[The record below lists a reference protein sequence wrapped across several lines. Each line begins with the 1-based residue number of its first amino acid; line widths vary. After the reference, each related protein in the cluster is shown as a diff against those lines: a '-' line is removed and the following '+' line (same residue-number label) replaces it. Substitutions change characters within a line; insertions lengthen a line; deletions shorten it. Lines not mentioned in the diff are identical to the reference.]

1 MATQVGAGSQSI
13 AEDRYGRETGQILV
27 SGTQALIRLLIE
39 QHARDAAD
47 GFKTAGYVSG
57 YRGSPLAGFDREIEK
72 AGQYMA
78 GAEIVFQPGLNEDI
92 AATAVWGTQ
101 QLGFSKGARHDG
113 VFALWYGKGPGVDRS
128 MDAIR
133 HANAAGTAPKGGVVL
148 LMGDDHAAVSSTF
161 PHQSEHN
168 MIAAVVPVLS
178 PAGVDEYVDM
188 GLHAIAMSRFSGAW
202 VGLKCQTEI
211 VECSATLTLP
221 PRDWRPVTPEFSL
234 PPDGLSIR
242 WPDANLAQEARLQV
256 KMRAAQAYARAN
268 RLDVMTGATNATLG
282 IVTTGKAWRDLM
294 RAFEILG
301 ISPEQAGIRILKMG
315 LIWPVDPEVLHRFRD
330 GLTDILVVEEKRPV
344 IEDQL
349 RALFYGIKDMR
360 PRLWGKTTPEGA
372 ALLSDHLEFDA
383 RQIVDALRVTF
394 PAAFNPVP
402 VSGHNTPADA
412 PPALLP
418 MREPYFCSGCPH
430 SVSTKLPDGSRA
442 IAGIGCSMLAV
453 SMNRNVE
460 TFTQMGGEG
469 ANWIG
474 LAPFTDEKHIF
485 VHMGDGTYFHSG
497 LLAIRAAVAAK
508 VTATYKILYNDAVAM
523 TGGQRHDG
531 ELSVPA
537 IVAQLQAEGLVEV
550 VVISEHPALLKGQL
564 PAGIRL
570 LHRDHL
576 PAEQERLR
584 AIAGVTAIVYDQ
596 ICAAEKRRRRKRGS
610 MDAAPAQVMINP
622 AVCEGCGDCS
632 VQSNC
637 ISVEPLETP
646 LGTKRQINQ
655 STCNADLSCL
665 KGFCPSFVTVSG
677 ARKKREAQA
686 LPDFAGLTLPDP
698 AQPDLTRAW
707 NLLLTGVGGT
717 GVITVSAVLAQAA
730 HLQGLFV
737 LALDQ
742 TGLAQK
748 NGAVMSHLHFAHDQA
763 ALTTPRI
770 GRDEAD
776 AVLAFDMVVAASPK
790 GLRCIATDRTRLVAD
805 GHVAQTAGFVRN
817 SRGGQ
822 QLDLPLAQLRAKA
835 GTAGL
840 NVIDATGLAL
850 RHFGEGLTANILL
863 AGYAFQQGL
872 IPLAAGSIETA
883 IRMNGAGVAKNLAAF
898 TAGRWLACHPERFEN
913 VDPPAMLDR
922 AALRARHIRDLTAWQ
937 DAAYARRYSDLIGR
951 AEARFVGGMDDHAEA
966 FLLALMKG
974 ARHVMAYKDEYEVAR
989 LHSDPAFLQSF
1000 AANYEGVPRLTFH
1013 LAPPMLPGRDARTG
1027 RPKKRAFGPW
1037 MLPVFRTLARLKRL
1051 RGTPFDLFGL
1061 STERREERRLRDDYL
1076 AAMARLIDGLDTRPE
1091 ALTAATKRA
1100 GAVLEVVGFGPVK
1113 AANLARYR
1121 AGSLV

>member
-1 MATQVGAGSQSI
+1 MAAGIGLDRVSI
-13 AEDRYGRETGQILV
+13 AEDRYGRESGQILV

-72 AGQYMA
+72 AGRLMES
-78 GAEIVFQPGLNEDI
+78 AEIVFQPGLNEDI

-113 VFALWYGKGPGVDRS
+113 IFALWYGKGPGVDRS

-133 HANAAGTAPKGGVVL
+133 HANAAGTSPKGGVVL

-168 MIAAVVPVLS
+168 MISAMVPILS

-221 PRDWRPVTPEFSL
+221 PRDARPVLPQITV

-242 WPDANLAQEARLQV
+242 WPDANLAQEARLQI
-256 KMRAAQAYARAN
+256 KMLAAQAYARAN
-268 RLDVMTGATNATLG
+268 GLDIISGADKATLG

-301 ISPEQAGIRILKMG
+301 TTPERAGIRLLKMG
-315 LIWPVDPEVLHRFRD
+315 LIWPVEPQVLHRFRD
-330 GLTDILVVEEKRPV
+330 GLTDILVIEEKRPI

-349 RALFYGIKDMR
+349 RALFYGTDA
-360 PRLWGKTTPEGA
+360 PRLWGKTRPDGA
-372 ALLSDHLEFDA
+372 ALLSSHVEFEA
-383 RQIVDALRVTF
+383 RQIVDALRRSF
-394 PAAFNPVP
+394 PKAIGHPAA
-402 VSGHNTPADA
+402 SGHNILADA
-412 PPALLP
+412 APVMQP

-531 ELSVPA
+531 EVSVPA
-537 IVAQLQAEGLVEV
+537 IVAQLQAEGLREV
-550 VVISEHPALLKGQL
+550 VVISERPELLKGQL
-564 PAGIRL
+564 PAAIRL

-584 AIAGVTAIVYDQ
+584 EISGITAIVYDQ
-596 ICAAEKRRRRKRGS
+596 VCAAEKRRRRKRGS
-610 MDAAPAQVMINP
+610 MAAAPVQVMINP

-637 ISVEPLETP
+637 ISIEPLETP

-655 STCNADLSCL
+655 STCNVDLSCT

-677 ARKKREAQA
+677 TKKTRATQA
-686 LPDFAGLTLPDP
+686 LPDFAGLSLPDP
-698 AQPDLTRAW
+698 TQPDLSRAW

-717 GVITVSAVLAQAA
+717 GVITVSAILAQAA
-730 HLQGLFV
+730 HLQGLSV

-748 NGAVMSHLHFAHDQA
+748 NGAVMSHLHFARDHA

-776 AVLAFDMVVAASPK
+776 AVLAFDMVVAASSK
-790 GLRCIATDRTRLVAD
+790 GLRMIAADQTRVVAD

-817 SRGGQ
+817 SRGAQ
-822 QLDLPLAQLRAKA
+822 HLDMPLAQLEAKA
-835 GTAGL
+835 GPAGVS
-840 NVIDATGLAL
+840 VIDATGLAL

-872 IPLAAGSIETA
+872 IPLAADAIQAA
-883 IRMNGAGVAKNLAAF
+883 IRLNGAGVEKNLAAF
-898 TAGRWLACHPERFEN
+898 TTGRWLACHPERFTEIAR
-913 VDPPAMLDR
+913 PAAPNR
-922 AALRARHIRDLTAWQ
+922 AELKALHIGDLTAWQ
-937 DAAYARRYSDLIGR
+937 DASYAARYGDLIDR
-951 AEARFVGGMDDHAEA
+951 AEKRLKAVADDRAEA

-974 ARHVMAYKDEYEVAR
+974 ARHVMGYKDEYEVAR
-989 LHSDPAFLQSF
+989 LHSDPVFLQSL
-1000 AANYEGVPRLTFH
+1000 AAGYEGTPRLTFH
-1013 LAPPMLPGRDARTG
+1013 LAPPMLPGRDLRTG
-1027 RPKKRAFGPW
+1027 RPKKRGFGPW
-1037 MLPVFRTLARLKRL
+1037 MLPVFRTLARMKRL

-1076 AAMARLIDGLDTRPE
+1076 AEMARLIDSLDSSPT
-1091 ALTAATKRA
+1091 ALADATQRA

-1121 AGSLV
+1121 ASGRG